1 MIFRQFFDPKTKR
14 LSYLFA
20 DPATRIAAVVDPML
34 ATVDSMLETI
44 AGLDLSLQYILV
56 TCLVTCI
63 HLDHDHVALA
73 LT

>member
-1 MIFRQFFDPKTKR
+1 MNSRQGIMIFRQFFDPKTKR

-44 AGLDLSLQYILV
+44 AGLGSIASVHFGNLLGNLHPSGP
-56 TCLVTCI
+56 
-63 HLDHDHVALA
+63 
-73 LT
+73 